1 MSNSTMRRED
11 YKAVKH
17 MNNAELTAYLKRIWS
32 RGYEAGLSAA
42 QAKAAESDAA
52 AEEAEG

>member
-17 MNNAELTAYLKRIWS
+17 MNNAELTAYLQRIWS

-42 QAKAAESDAA
+42 QTKAAESDAA
-52 AEEAEG
+52 EEAEG